1 MAYKVLIVD
10 DENRTRTLLSRM
22 IENMNLDVQIFPDGS
37 SVSSGIEAIKRINP
51 DILLL
56 DIQMPDGS
64 GFDLLEKLETRDFE
78 VIFVTAHQ
86 EYAIRAI
93 KSSALDYIL
102 KPIETNELEK
112 AMENAITS
120 LDGKKDSSA
129 QFETLLNNIQS
140 DKKKIILRTIE
151 SLYIFD
157 INDIVRC
164 QSERNYTNVFIND
177 GRKIITSKLLK
188 EHEEVL
194 QYPVFLRCHRSHLI
208 NLNYLDRYDKSDG
221 GTIVMKDG
229 SEIPISRSTKERFF
243 EILNDMS

>member
-1 MAYKVLIVD
+1 MAYKILIID
-10 DENRTRTLLSRM
+10 DESRTRTLLSKM
-22 IENMNLDVQIFPDGS
+22 IESIGFDVEIYPEGS
-37 SVSSGIEAIKRINP
+37 SVASGIEAIHRINP

-64 GFDLLEKLETRDFE
+64 GFELLEQLDSKDFE

-102 KPIETNELEK
+102 KPVEPSELEN
-112 AMENAITS
+112 ALENAINS
-120 LDGKKDSSA
+120 IKNKKDLSA
-129 QFETLLNNIQS
+129 QYEALLNNIQS

-164 QSERNYTNVFIND
+164 QSERNYTNFFIND
-177 GRKIITSKLLK
+177 GRKIITSKTLK
-188 EHEEVL
+188 DYEDVL
-194 QYPVFLRCHRSHLI
+194 QYPLFLRCHRSHII
-208 NLNYLDRYDKSDG
+208 NLNYLDRYDKSNG

-229 SEIPISRSTKERFF
+229 SEIPLSRSSKDRFF
-243 EILNDMS
+243 EILDNL

>member
-1 MAYKVLIVD
+1 MAYKILIVD
-10 DENRTRTLLSRM
+10 DESRTRTLLSKM
-22 IENMNLDVQIFPDGS
+22 IESTGFDVEVFPEGS
-37 SVSSGIEAIKRINP
+37 SVVSGIEAINRINP

-64 GFDLLEKLETRDFE
+64 GFELLEQLESRDFE

-102 KPIETNELEK
+102 KPVEISEL
-112 AMENAITS
+112 ENAIKSAITS
-120 LDGKKDSSA
+120 IKNKKDLSA
-129 QFETLLNNIQS
+129 QYEALLNNIQS

-164 QSERNYTNVFIND
+164 QSERNYTNFFIND
-177 GRKIITSKLLK
+177 GRKIIISKTLK
-188 EHEEVL
+188 DYEDVL
-194 QYPVFLRCHRSHLI
+194 QYPLFLRCHRSHII
-208 NLNYLDRYDKSDG
+208 NINYLDRYDKSNG

-229 SEIPISRSTKERFF
+229 SEIPLSRSSKDRFF
-243 EILNDMS
+243 EILDNL

>member
-1 MAYKVLIVD
+1 MAYKILIVD
-10 DENRTRTLLSRM
+10 DESRTRTLLSKM
-22 IENMNLDVQIFPDGS
+22 IETIGFDVKIFTEGS
-37 SVSSGIEAIKRINP
+37 SVASGIEAIHRIEP

-64 GFDLLEKLETRDFE
+64 GFELLKQLDTRDFE

-102 KPIETNELEK
+102 KPVEISELEQ
-112 AMENAITS
+112 ALDNAITS
-120 LDGKKDSSA
+120 IKNKKDLSA
-129 QFETLLNNIQS
+129 QYEALLYNIQS
-140 DKKKIILRTIE
+140 DRKKIILRTIE

-164 QSERNYTNVFIND
+164 QSERNYTNFFIND
-177 GRKIITSKLLK
+177 GRKIIISKTLK
-188 EHEEVL
+188 DYEDVL
-194 QYPVFLRCHRSHLI
+194 QYPLFFRCHRSHII
-208 NLNYLDRYDKSDG
+208 NINYLDRYDKSNG

-229 SEIPISRSTKERFF
+229 SEIPLSRSSKDRFF
-243 EILNDMS
+243 EILNTL

>member
-1 MAYKVLIVD
+1 MAYKILIID
-10 DENRTRTLLSRM
+10 DESRTRTLLSKM
-22 IENMNLDVQIFPDGS
+22 IESIGFDVEIYPEGS
-37 SVSSGIEAIKRINP
+37 SVASGIEAIHRINP

-64 GFDLLEKLETRDFE
+64 GFELLEQLETRDFE

-102 KPIETNELEK
+102 KPVELSELEQ
-112 AMENAITS
+112 ALENAIVS
-120 LDGKKDSSA
+120 LKNKKDLSA
-129 QFETLLNNIQS
+129 QYEALLNNIQS

-164 QSERNYTNVFIND
+164 QSERNYTNFFIND
-177 GRKIITSKLLK
+177 GRKIIISKTLK
-188 EHEEVL
+188 DYEDVL
-194 QYPVFLRCHRSHLI
+194 QYPLFLRCHRSHII
-208 NLNYLDRYDKSDG
+208 NLNYLDRYDKSNG

-229 SEIPISRSTKERFF
+229 SEIPLSRSSKDRFF
-243 EILNDMS
+243 EILDNL

>member
-1 MAYKVLIVD
+1 MAYKILIID
-10 DENRTRTLLSRM
+10 DESRTRTLLSKM
-22 IENMNLDVQIFPDGS
+22 IKTTGFDVEIYPEGS
-37 SVSSGIEAIKRINP
+37 SVASGIEAIHRIKP

-56 DIQMPDGS
+56 DIQMSDGS
-64 GFDLLEKLETRDFE
+64 GFELLGQLETRNFE

-102 KPIETNELEK
+102 KPVELSELEK
-112 AMENAITS
+112 ALENAITS
-120 LDGKKDSSA
+120 IKNKKDLSA
-129 QFETLLNNIQS
+129 QYEALLYNVQS
-140 DKKKIILRTIE
+140 DKKKLILRTIE

-157 INDIVRC
+157 VNDIVRC

-188 EHEEVL
+188 DYEDVL
-194 QYPVFLRCHRSHLI
+194 HYPTFIRCHRSHII

-229 SEIPISRSTKERFF
+229 SEIPLSRSSKERFF
-243 EILNDMS
+243 EIIDNL

>member
-1 MAYKVLIVD
+1 
-10 DENRTRTLLSRM
+10 M
-22 IENMNLDVQIFPDGS
+22 IETTGFDVEIFPEGS
-37 SVSSGIEAIKRINP
+37 SVASGIEAIHRIEP

-64 GFDLLEKLETRDFE
+64 GFELLEQLETRDFE

-102 KPIETNELEK
+102 KPVELSELEQ
-112 AMENAITS
+112 ALENAITS
-120 LDGKKDSSA
+120 IKNKKDLSA
-129 QFETLLNNIQS
+129 QYEALLNNIQS

-157 INDIVRC
+157 INDIIRC
-164 QSERNYTNVFIND
+164 QSDGNYTNFFIND
-177 GRKIITSKLLK
+177 GRKIITSKNLK
-188 EHEEVL
+188 EYEDVL
-194 QYPVFLRCHRSHLI
+194 QYPLFLRCHRSHII
-208 NLNYLDRYDKSDG
+208 NLNYLDRFDKSNG

-229 SEIPISRSTKERFF
+229 SEIPLSRSSKDRFF
-243 EILNDMS
+243 EILDNL

>member
-1 MAYKVLIVD
+1 MAYKILIID
-10 DENRTRTLLSRM
+10 DESRTRTLLSKM
-22 IENMNLDVQIFPDGS
+22 IETTGFDVEIFPEGS
-37 SVSSGIEAIKRINP
+37 SVASGIEAIHRIEP

-64 GFDLLEKLETRDFE
+64 GFELLEQLETRDFE

-102 KPIETNELEK
+102 KPVELSELEQ
-112 AMENAITS
+112 ALENAITS
-120 LDGKKDSSA
+120 IKNKKDLSA
-129 QFETLLNNIQS
+129 QYEALLNNIQS

-157 INDIVRC
+157 INDIIRC
-164 QSERNYTNVFIND
+164 QSDGNYTNFFIND
-177 GRKIITSKLLK
+177 GRKIITSKNLK
-188 EHEEVL
+188 EYEDVL
-194 QYPVFLRCHRSHLI
+194 QYPLFLRCHRSHII
-208 NLNYLDRYDKSDG
+208 NLNYLDRFDKSNG

-229 SEIPISRSTKERFF
+229 SEIPLSRSSKDRFF
-243 EILNDMS
+243 EILDNL

>member
-1 MAYKVLIVD
+1 MAYKILIVD
-10 DENRTRTLLSRM
+10 DESRTRTLLSKM
-22 IENMNLDVQIFPDGS
+22 IETTSFDVEVFPEGS
-37 SVSSGIEAIKRINP
+37 SVSSGIEAIHRINP

-64 GFDLLEKLETRDFE
+64 GFELLEQLDSRDFE

-102 KPIETNELEK
+102 KPVEISELEN
-112 AMENAITS
+112 ALENAITS
-120 LDGKKDSSA
+120 IKNKKDLSA
-129 QFETLLNNIQS
+129 QYEALLNNIQS

-164 QSERNYTNVFIND
+164 QSERNYTNFFIND
-177 GRKIITSKLLK
+177 GRKIIISKTLK
-188 EHEEVL
+188 DYEDVL
-194 QYPVFLRCHRSHLI
+194 QHPLFLRCHRSHII
-208 NLNYLDRYDKSDG
+208 NINYLDRYDKSDG

-229 SEIPISRSTKERFF
+229 SEIPLSKSSKERFF
-243 EILNDMS
+243 EIIDNL

>member
-1 MAYKVLIVD
+1 MAYKILIID
-10 DENRTRTLLSRM
+10 DESRTRSLLSKM
-22 IENMNLDVQIFPDGS
+22 IETTGFDVETFPEGS
-37 SVSSGIEAIKRINP
+37 SVASGIEAINRIKP

-64 GFDLLEKLETRDFE
+64 GFELLEQIESRDFE

-102 KPIETNELEK
+102 KPVELSELEN
-112 AMENAITS
+112 ALENAIS
-120 LDGKKDSSA
+120 SIKNKKDLSA
-129 QFETLLNNIQS
+129 QYEALLNNIQS

-164 QSERNYTNVFIND
+164 QSERNYTNFFIND
-177 GRKIITSKLLK
+177 GRKIITSKTLK
-188 EHEEVL
+188 DYEDVL
-194 QYPVFLRCHRSHLI
+194 QYPLFLRCHRSHII
-208 NLNYLDRYDKSDG
+208 NLNYLDRYDKSNG

-229 SEIPISRSTKERFF
+229 SEIPLSRSSKDRFF
-243 EILNDMS
+243 EILDNL